1 MRIKILAVVA
11 VVVMV
16 GGAVCLVTDFFGAGD
31 NDRSVQTDDSS
42 KGKKPRREA
51 RRKRT
56 KKEAVKEWRESREKP
71 VIEID
76 ERSERLSAMEKE
88 LMKALQK
95 AIDSD
100 DFDAVVA
107 AIAQMKKHAMEKEQA
122 AGGRKN
128 GASWL
133 SHLPASMKQ
142 AAINALSWFGS
153 DAILELMDFMM
164 DSDADIAQD
173 ATTQFELAMQDATL
187 ADYERA
193 EVIKR
198 VCSAITDTDTLDW
211 LLITATDARHSV
223 GVDTIIYIAENGTP
237 EAKAMLPE
245 YIELFTGEDGIQ
257 TPSDL
262 KKWLDENP
270 DDPDDEDFYGRMV
283 DE

>member
-1 MRIKILAVVA
+1 
-11 VVVMV
+11 MV
-16 GGAVCLVTDFFGAGD
+16 GGGVCLVTDFFGAGD
-31 NDRSVQTDDSS
+31 GDRVEQTDDSAKS
-42 KGKKPRREA
+42 RKPKREA
-51 RRKRT
+51 RKKRT

-76 ERSERLSAMEKE
+76 ERDERLSEMEKE

-95 AIDSD
+95 AIDADNYQS
-100 DFDAVVA
+100 VVA
-107 AIAQMKKHAMEKEQA
+107 AIAQMKKYAMEKELA

-142 AAINALSWFGS
+142 AAVSALSWFGS
-153 DAILELMDFMM
+153 DAILDLMDFMM
-164 DSDADIAQD
+164 DEDAEIAQD

-198 VCSAITDTDTLDW
+198 VCSAITDADTLDW
-211 LLITATDARHSV
+211 VLITATDARHSV
-223 GVDTIIYIAENGTP
+223 GVDTLIYIAENGTP

-245 YIELFTGEDGIQ
+245 YMEIFTGDDAIK

-262 KKWLDENP
+262 RKWLDENP
-270 DDPDDEDFYGRMV
+270 DEPDDEDFYGRMV